1 MPDQVQLDELLEV
14 PEATRRRAKNPARK
28 QGFGCSEPFLA
39 HQKQGLLGDL
49 IGLRAHDHKYRAP
62 TEHIYHPRRLV
73 SKGKNLVPWRK
84 AIG

>member
-28 QGFGCSEPFLA
+28 QGFGWSEPFLE
-39 HQKQGLLGDL
+39 HQKPGLLRDL
-49 IGLRAHDHKYRAP
+49 IGLRAHDPKYRAP
-62 TEHIYHPRRLV
+62 TEHLYHPRRLV